1 MAKTLREL
9 EQEFAEASK
18 SAEKTFNVLNG
29 TGGRGG
35 LEQDYQIAVRNK
47 AKNERDPG
55 SVRNFSLK
63 EFNALKTKY
72 DQAIRDYK
80 TAQETKNAANKALKN
95 FKKEAGADKEKAT
108 AIKVAESAY
117 DKAAQKLAEAE
128 AKFAGYKGQEN
139 YIAAYQAAKVAYQAA
154 VDAGAKPKALPKE
167 KVAIPEVKVEEK
179 KLTPEEQA
187 EQDQKT
193 AVAFGQIKDQ
203 LADPKNKQLLI
214 DVQKNLA
221 KNFGYK
227 GPTDGVW
234 SIDFQ
239 NALTDAAENRVSL
252 PKSLQGKDLLTF
264 IAAPSVSFKPGGTG
278 GSATGEPA
286 TTEYPT
292 IFSSTDATKAIN
304 DVFEAEL
311 GRKATAAE
319 MTELKPLLKAAQE
332 KNPARY
338 VTKIVNGKKVVTQ
351 TTGLDVSTFLLGTI
365 KKMPAIKAEID
376 QKLEGKKSITLQ
388 DLAKTATANGLS
400 LDVFGD
406 DVSTWVNRVDNG
418 EDIDIF
424 KNLIRKTAKIG
435 LPDKVGKLLDEG
447 IDLNAVYSPYKNLM
461 AKVLEIDA
469 GSIKLDDPTLRA
481 AIGPDKEMP
490 IYEFERALRKDPRW
504 QYTDTAR
511 QEVSDVALGVLQ
523 DFGFTG

>member
-1 MAKTLREL
+1 MAKSL
-9 EQEFAEASK
+9 EQLEKELGAAAAK
-18 SAEKTFNVLNG
+18 AEKAFGILNG

-35 LEQDYQIAVRNK
+35 LERDYNLAVEKKNK
-47 AKNERDPG
+47 EAITK
-55 SVRNFSLK
+55 LK
-63 EFNALKTKY
+63 PLY
-72 DQAIRDYK
+72 DKAVADYK
-80 TAQETKNAANKALKN
+80 TAQEAKNAANLALKR
-95 FKKEAGADKEKAT
+95 FKKEEGAKKEKDT
-108 AIKVAESAY
+108 AIKVAQSAY
-117 DKAAQKLAEAE
+117 DKAVDKLAEAE

-139 YIAAYQAAKVAYQAA
+139 YITAYQAAKVAFEAA
-154 VDAGAKPKALPKE
+154 TKAGAKPKALPKE

-179 KLTPEEQA
+179 ELTAEEQA
-187 EQDQKT
+187 AEDQKT
-193 AVAFGQIKDQ
+193 AVAFGEIKNQ

-227 GPTDGVW
+227 GPTNGVW

-239 NALTDAAENRVSL
+239 NALTKAAENRVSL

-264 IAAPSVSFKPGGTG
+264 IAVPTVDFKGAGGDG
-278 GSATGEPA
+278 KGTGEPA

-338 VTKIVNGKKVVTQ
+338 VTKLVGGKKVVTQ
-351 TTGLDVSTFLLGTI
+351 TTGLDVATFLLSTI
-365 KKMPAIKAEID
+365 KKIPAIKAEFD
-376 QKLEGKKSITLQ
+376 QRLEGKKSVTLQ
-388 DLAKTATANGLS
+388 DLTKTAVANGLD
-400 LDVFGD
+400 LAVFGD
-406 DVSTWVNRVDNG
+406 DINSWVKRVDNG

-424 KNLIRKTAKIG
+424 KNLIRQTAKVG
-435 LPDKVGKLLDEG
+435 LPDKVSKLLDQG
-447 IDLNAVYSPYKNLM
+447 INLDAVYAPYKNLM

-469 GSIKLDDPTLRA
+469 GSIKLDDPTLRS

-490 IYEFERALRKDPRW
+490 IYEFERALRKDARW

-523 DFGFTG
+523 DFGFMG